1 MKLEM
6 WWPKCMPFKSA
17 YLLVGPNLALS
28 SEAHSVKNKEKIF
41 SYVIHGYENKLIA

>member
-6 WWPKCMPFKSA
+6 SWPKYMPFKSA

-28 SEAHSVKNKEKIF
+28 SEAPSVKNKEKNTQLRY
-41 SYVIHGYENKLIA
+41 SRL